1 MQGTERCPKSEDVWL
16 EAARLAP
23 GDQAKKIF
31 AAAVAEIPT
40 SVRIWCAAANLEKD
54 KKTKR
59 RVYKKALEN
68 IPNSVRLWKNAVELE
83 DEDDAKMMLNRA
95 VECCPT
101 ATDLWV
107 N

>member
-1 MQGTERCPKSEDVWL
+1 MAGTEKCPKSEDVWL

-31 AAAVAEIPT
+31 GAAVAEIPS
-40 SVRIWCAAANLEKD
+40 SVRIWCAAAALEKE
-54 KKTKR
+54 KKAKR

-83 DEDDAKMMLNRA
+83 AGLRF
-95 VECCPT
+95 
-101 ATDLWV
+101 LFSR
-107 N
+107 